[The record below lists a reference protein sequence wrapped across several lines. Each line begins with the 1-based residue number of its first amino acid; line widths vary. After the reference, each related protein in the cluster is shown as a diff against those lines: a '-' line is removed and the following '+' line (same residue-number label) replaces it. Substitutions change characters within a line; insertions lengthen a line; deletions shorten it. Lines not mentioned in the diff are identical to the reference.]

1 MEIFKGRT
9 HFSSFDMVAVWIV
22 KRVNLVSN
30 FLISERRRCG
40 FDFLPLR
47 LGGAPLWLE
56 LASMSR
62 GTVYANMTNISIN
75 NNDNL
80 SCTSY
85 ST

>member
-1 MEIFKGRT
+1 
-9 HFSSFDMVAVWIV
+9 MVAVWFV

-56 LASMSR
+56 LASVSR
-62 GTVYANMTNISIN
+62 ELCKHDKHIRE
-75 NNDNL
+75 L
-80 SCTSY
+80 SR
-85 ST
+85 

>member
-1 MEIFKGRT
+1 
-9 HFSSFDMVAVWIV
+9 MVAVWFV

-62 GTVYANMTNISIN
+62 DVRYANMTNTPTSYH
-75 NNDNL
+75 DNQ
-80 SCTSY
+80 SWTSY
-85 ST
+85 SFGPIISCLGEA